1 MSLADLGRGFAAVAT
16 VTVALLASCG
26 GGSEPESAATQA
38 APIDWTQDD
47 RVGILFVDCP
57 GRGHFDEDT
66 SDMLP
71 VLIEKLQR
79 SQRDVLRNVREDLA
93 AAGEPALVEL
103 DRLVRRVYSDPH
115 ASPTLMN
122 ALAVV
127 RLSTAAD
134 SAVAQELL
142 RYCLGHPQE
151 TVRTA
156 AVRALTDHAAPE
168 AFDDLLALLQIA
180 TPAGRQD
187 LVSALYRA
195 DRVRFEEAFAGWL
208 DAGEFQDLWEPS
220 ARLTAAGADA
230 ATAERF
236 APRIVQVEDV
246 RVRAFLLATQD
257 KAPAVE
263 GRLAILDG
271 MLEAD
276 NGLLRSAALNAL
288 EFTSATGR
296 IGEVLRSDA
305 DPLLRARAAGLLA
318 ARVPDEEAVDALRVG
333 LFDDDDKIRE
343 TALSGLLSIAD
354 AGAVD
359 TLLEMWGGGR
369 RELGIATRAARDHWD
384 AVPSLSKRAF
394 GVLRERLEARAGEPL
409 AQREALL
416 QAIAQIP
423 GPESTDYL
431 LALSNSEV
439 GAVAGLPA
447 HRYLTMQASNT
458 GPRGREALRASWRI
472 EADEGRRFDLLW
484 AGSLHHDDANRE
496 FLIEVLQAER
506 SLPHE
511 RLWVAER
518 LAREGPA
525 QIAAP
530 LLKRANLR
538 IVDPQVRPA
547 FECLL
552 WRWYG

>member
-1 MSLADLGRGFAAVAT
+1 VSRGLAAVAAAA
-16 VTVALLASCG
+16 VALLAGCG
-26 GGSEPESAATQA
+26 GGSESGSTVAESAS
-38 APIDWTQDD
+38 IDWTQDD

-66 SDMLP
+66 SDMLS
-71 VLIEKLQR
+71 VLIEKLQN
-79 SQRDVLRNVREDLA
+79 SQRDVLRNVREELA

-103 DRLVRRVYSDPH
+103 DRLVRRIYSDPH

-127 RLSTAAD
+127 RLSDAAD

-168 AFDDLLALLQIA
+168 AFDDLMALLQIA
-180 TPAGRQD
+180 TDAGRQD
-187 LVSALYRA
+187 LVSALFGA
-195 DRVRFEEAFAGWL
+195 DRVRFEEVFAGWL
-208 DAGEFQDLWEPS
+208 DAGEFQDLWVPA

-236 APRIVQVEDV
+236 ASRIALVNDP
-246 RVRAFLLATQD
+246 RVRAFLVATQD
-257 KAPAVE
+257 KAPDPE
-263 GRLAILDG
+263 GRLAILELQ
-271 MLEAD
+271 LESE
-276 NGLLRSAALNAL
+276 NGLLRSVALDAL
-288 EFTSATGR
+288 EFTSATGA
-296 IGEVLRSDA
+296 IGDVLRSDE
-305 DPLLRARAAGLLA
+305 DSLLRARAAGLLSVRA
-318 ARVPDEEAVDALRVG
+318 SEEEAADALRVG

-354 AGAVD
+354 PGAVD

-384 AVPSLSKRAF
+384 VNPGLTKRAF
-394 GVLRERLEARAGEPL
+394 EVLRGRLEARASEPL

-431 LALSNSEV
+431 LALSRSESGTV
-439 GAVAGLPA
+439 VGLPA
-447 HRYLTMQASNT
+447 HRYLTMQTSNT
-458 GPRGREALRASWRI
+458 GPLGRDALRAAWRV
-472 EADEGRRFDLLW
+472 EEDQRRRFDLLW
-484 AGSLHHDDANRE
+484 AGSLHHDDATRD

-525 QIAAP
+525 KIAAP

-538 IVDPQVRPA
+538 IVDPDVRPA